1 MIKRIFLFVIYLL
14 VITSFEEFTYSQPKP
29 THIVI
34 VILENHSFDQIV
46 GSKNSPYIN
55 LLIKS
60 KSCALFTQSY
70 AVTHPSQPNY
80 LALFSGSVN
89 GIADDQL
96 PEVFPFK
103 TPNLGA
109 ELLRNGYSFAGYSED
124 LPEIGYNGKFS
135 GSYARKHNPWVNWQ
149 DSKVNGIPKEDNLP
163 FTSFPKN
170 YKSLPDVSFVI
181 PNQLNDMHDGKE
193 PERIIR
199 ADAWLKKNLDG
210 YIQWA
215 RKNNSLFVL
224 TFDEDNNTSTN
235 RITTLFIGQKVK
247 GGNYN
252 ERINHFSLLKT
263 IEKMYKLHYA
273 GESSEAN
280 LIRDCWRIK

>member
-1 MIKRIFLFVIYLL
+1 MKKILLFIAIYFFSISIFGK
-14 VITSFEEFTYSQPKP
+14 FTYPQPKP
-29 THIVI
+29 SHIVI

-46 GSKNSPYIN
+46 GSKNSPYLN
-55 LLIKS
+55 FLIKD

-96 PEVFPFK
+96 PVVFPFN

-109 ELLRNGYSFAGYSED
+109 ELLKKGYSFAGYCED
-124 LPEIGYNGKFS
+124 LPVVGYNGKFS
-135 GSYARKHNPWVNWQ
+135 GPYARKHNPWVNWQ
-149 DSKVNGIPKEDNLP
+149 NSPKNGIPKKDNLP
-163 FTSFPKN
+163 FASFPKD
-170 YKSLPDVSFVI
+170 YKLLPDVSFVI

-199 ADAWLKKNLDG
+199 ADAWIKKNLDG

-215 RKNNSLFVL
+215 KKNNSLFVL

-235 RITTLFIGQKVK
+235 RITTFFVGQNIK
-247 GGNYN
+247 GGKYS
-252 ERINHFSLLKT
+252 EKINHFSLLKT
-263 IEKMYKLHYA
+263 IEKMYKLPFA
-273 GESSEAN
+273 GESSEASP
-280 LIRDCWRIK
+280 IKDCWIIK

>member
-1 MIKRIFLFVIYLL
+1 MKKILLLFAIYFL
-14 VITSFEEFTYSQPKP
+14 VITIFGEFTYSQPKP
-29 THIVI
+29 SHIVI

-55 LLIKS
+55 FLINN

-103 TPNLGA
+103 TPNLGE
-109 ELLRNGYSFAGYSED
+109 ELLKDGYSFAGYCED
-124 LPEIGYNGKFS
+124 LPVVGYNGKFS
-135 GSYARKHNPWVNWQ
+135 SFYARKHNPWVNWQ
-149 DSKVNGIPKEDNLP
+149 DSKINGIPKKDNLP
-163 FTSFPKN
+163 FTSFPKD
-170 YKSLPDVSFVI
+170 YKLLPDVSFVI

-193 PERIIR
+193 PDRIIR
-199 ADAWLKKNLDG
+199 ADEWIKKNLDG

-215 RKNNSLFVL
+215 KKNNSLFVL

-235 RITTLFIGQKVK
+235 KITTLFVGQKVK
-247 GGNYN
+247 GGKYN
-252 ERINHFSLLKT
+252 EKINHFSLLKT
-263 IEKMYKLHYA
+263 IEKMYKLPYA
-273 GESSEAN
+273 GESLKAA
-280 LIRDCWRIK
+280 LIRDCWVIK

>member
-1 MIKRIFLFVIYLL
+1 MKKILLLFVIYFL
-14 VITSFEEFTYSQPKP
+14 VITNYAEFTYSQPKP
-29 THIVI
+29 SHIVI

-55 LLIKS
+55 YLINN
-60 KSCALFTQSY
+60 KSCALFTESY

-89 GIADDQL
+89 GVADDQL
-96 PEVFPFK
+96 PETFPFN

-109 ELLRNGYSFAGYSED
+109 ELLKNGYSFAGYSED
-124 LPEIGYNGKFS
+124 LPEVGFNGKFS
-135 GSYARKHNPWVNWQ
+135 GPYARKHNPWVNWQ
-149 DSKVNGIPKEDNLP
+149 DSKINGIPKRDNLP
-163 FTSFPKN
+163 FTSFPKD
-170 YKSLPDVSFVI
+170 YKLLPDVSFII

-199 ADAWLKKNLDG
+199 SDAWLKKNLDG

-215 RKNNSLFVL
+215 KKNNSLFIL

-235 RITTLFIGQKVK
+235 KITTLFVGQKIK
-247 GGNYN
+247 GATYN
-252 ERINHFSLLKT
+252 EKINHFSILKT
-263 IEKMYKLHYA
+263 IEKMYNLPYA

-280 LIRDCWRIK
+280 LIRDCWIIK